1 MLARAFAL
9 KVKSLKVGT
18 FIHVKQNKQNRM
30 KRSLLLLVG
39 LLSWGIGRAQVATA
53 VQASSDSIMITIF
66 LKHQQ
71 DKSLKQI
78 QEIQTQN
85 KFLEMFPPKEARVV
99 SWYVM
104 MGIGQVVTV
113 KLPAKNLRALNLT
126 IENGAWGAYNT
137 EFYPTYD
144 FVPVWQNAIKSKK

>member
-1 MLARAFAL
+1 
-9 KVKSLKVGT
+9 
-18 FIHVKQNKQNRM
+18 M

-39 LLSWGIGRAQVATA
+39 LLSWGIGRAQVVTTA
-53 VQASSDSIMITIF
+53 QASSDSIMITIF

-113 KLPAKNLRALNLT
+113 KLPAKDLRALNLT

-144 FVPVWQNAIKSKK
+144 FVPVWQNAVKSKK

>member
-1 MLARAFAL
+1 
-9 KVKSLKVGT
+9 
-18 FIHVKQNKQNRM
+18 M
-30 KRSLLLLVG
+30 KHTLLLIAIFLG
-39 LLSWGIGRAQVATA
+39 WSACQAQVATTTQTA
-53 VQASSDSIMITIF
+53 SDSLMITIF

-78 QEIQTQN
+78 QEIQNQN

-113 KLPAKNLRALNLT
+113 KIPARSLRALNLT

>member
-1 MLARAFAL
+1 
-9 KVKSLKVGT
+9 
-18 FIHVKQNKQNRM
+18 M
-30 KRSLLLLVG
+30 KRSLLFIAVLFG
-39 LLSWGIGRAQVATA
+39 WGVCRAQVAPSA
-53 VQASSDSIMITIF
+53 QASSDSIMITIF

-113 KLPAKNLRALNLT
+113 KLPAKNLRSLNLT

-144 FVPVWQNAIKSKK
+144 FVPVWQNALKNKK

>member
-1 MLARAFAL
+1 
-9 KVKSLKVGT
+9 
-18 FIHVKQNKQNRM
+18 M
-30 KRSLLLLVG
+30 KRILLLLTLCFGWRVC
-39 LLSWGIGRAQVATA
+39 LAQ
-53 VQASSDSIMITIF
+53 QASTALTTGDSVMVTIF

-85 KFLEMFPPKEARVV
+85 KFPDMFPPKEARVV

-113 KLPAKNLRALNLT
+113 RIPAKHLRTLNLS
-126 IENGAWGAYNT
+126 IENGAWGAYTT

-144 FVPVWQNAIKSKK
+144 YVPIWQNSLKNKK